1 MQRTLARVLILDDE
15 YYLGKML
22 EKALVNESIEA
33 MAVTDVDSA
42 IDLLN
47 KKTFDL
53 VVSDIYMPGKNG
65 TDLFKYVKDNA
76 IEVPFIFMTGNPDL
90 KMAVDFLTSG
100 GYDYIIKPFMI
111 SEFIQKVKPVIQDH
125 RIKKQEKNLVN
136 DLRDLLSQ
144 RLSELK
150 IYQDVFDSTDDG
162 EIITDVDGIIVK
174 VNPGFEKITGMSS
187 IQLIQQPLDILKESL
202 LPDLNFNEILKK
214 LDTENTWNDELSGR
228 KEDDQSWIANI
239 TFSPIR
245 NEDSQIFAYA
255 GIFKDVTS
263 QRQVEQA
270 LITSLKQMNLAQEAI
285 IFGMARLAE
294 HRDQSTGFHLE
305 RIRSYSKVLSEAL
318 LKRQMYP
325 NIINRDFINML
336 FRTAPLH
343 DIGKVGIPD
352 YILLKSDTLT
362 EPEFDVMKS
371 HALIGYN
378 TLNSI
383 RKQYGDMEFL
393 KMGIEITYCHHERWD
408 GNGYPRGLKNHQIP
422 LSAQILAIADV
433 YDALTTERTYKEA
446 YSHAAALETMKRE
459 RGKHFS
465 PDIFD
470 VFMEISVEI
479 DKIRESFGEQQ
490 DLIVPPEIDFEIK
503 KILSKS

>member
-202 LPDLNFNEILKK
+202 LPDLNFKDILRK

-245 NEDSQIFAYA
+245 NE
-255 GIFKDVTS
+255 
-263 QRQVEQA
+263 
-270 LITSLKQMNLAQEAI
+270 
-285 IFGMARLAE
+285 
-294 HRDQSTGFHLE
+294 
-305 RIRSYSKVLSEAL
+305 
-318 LKRQMYP
+318 
-325 NIINRDFINML
+325 
-336 FRTAPLH
+336 
-343 DIGKVGIPD
+343 
-352 YILLKSDTLT
+352 
-362 EPEFDVMKS
+362 
-371 HALIGYN
+371 
-378 TLNSI
+378 
-383 RKQYGDMEFL
+383 
-393 KMGIEITYCHHERWD
+393 
-408 GNGYPRGLKNHQIP
+408 
-422 LSAQILAIADV
+422 
-433 YDALTTERTYKEA
+433 
-446 YSHAAALETMKRE
+446 
-459 RGKHFS
+459 
-465 PDIFD
+465 
-470 VFMEISVEI
+470 
-479 DKIRESFGEQQ
+479 
-490 DLIVPPEIDFEIK
+490 
-503 KILSKS
+503 